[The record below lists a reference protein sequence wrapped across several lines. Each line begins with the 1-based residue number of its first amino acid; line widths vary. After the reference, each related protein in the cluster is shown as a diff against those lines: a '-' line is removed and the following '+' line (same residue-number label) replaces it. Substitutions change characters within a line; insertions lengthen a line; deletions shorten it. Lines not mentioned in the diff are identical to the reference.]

1 MLLSAAACAMS
12 FNVQVPMSSSAT
24 QSSQWGKAPQS
35 SFSSCNRMVTTTSYS
50 ASSGMTTTSS
60 YRPSSSMMPSG
71 HFSTN
76 VASVDANGH
85 AYAPGQYNSSFQP
98 RRAKMDERDD
108 PDNPPDPYINTPV
121 GDTPYYLF
129 ALLAAAYIA
138 YKHFRKQTA

>member
-1 MLLSAAACAMS
+1 M
-12 FNVQVPMSSSAT
+12 AT
-24 QSSQWGKAPQS
+24 QS
-35 SFSSCNRMVTTTSYS
+35 TSYQTS
-50 ASSGMTTTSS
+50 TSGIAVTLS
-60 YRPSSSMMPSG
+60 YRPASSMMPSG

-108 PDNPPDPYINTPV
+108 PDDPPDPYINTPV

-138 YKHFRKQTA
+138 YKHFCKQTA

>member
-1 MLLSAAACAMS
+1 
-12 FNVQVPMSSSAT
+12 
-24 QSSQWGKAPQS
+24 
-35 SFSSCNRMVTTTSYS
+35 MVTTTSCS

-60 YRPSSSMMPSG
+60 YRPASSMMPSG